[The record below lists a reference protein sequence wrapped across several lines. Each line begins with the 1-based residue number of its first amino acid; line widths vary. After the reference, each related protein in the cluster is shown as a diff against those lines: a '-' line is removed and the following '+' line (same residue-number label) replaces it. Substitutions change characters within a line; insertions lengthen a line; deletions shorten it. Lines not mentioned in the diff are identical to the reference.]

1 MPDEGMAQTA
11 GAAPASSTASS
22 TPATTHLPNDGTVL
36 AFDYGEKKIGV
47 ALGNFITRQAR
58 ALTIIPNV
66 TVETRF
72 AAVAALIAEWEPA
85 RLVVGMPVN
94 PEGGEQPSMRLARRF
109 GNQLNGRF
117 NLPVEWVDERY
128 TSQLA
133 QMAGARPGAL
143 DAEAARI
150 ILQQYFDQYPL

>member
-1 MPDEGMAQTA
+1 MPDQPGRE
-11 GAAPASSTASS
+11 
-22 TPATTHLPNDGTVL
+22 TPRDGTVL

-58 ALTIIPNV
+58 ALTILPNV
-66 TVETRF
+66 TIESRF
-72 AAVAALIAEWEPA
+72 EAVGALIHEWSPV
-85 RLVVGMPVN
+85 LVVVGMPVN
-94 PEGGEQPSMRLARRF
+94 PEAGTDDEEQPSMRLARRF

-128 TSQLA
+128 SSRA
-133 QMAGARPGAL
+133 ASMAGAKRGAL

-150 ILQQYFDQYPL
+150 ILQQYFDELPL

>member
-1 MPDEGMAQTA
+1 MPEQPGRE
-11 GAAPASSTASS
+11 
-22 TPATTHLPNDGTVL
+22 TPRDGTVL

-58 ALTIIPNV
+58 ALTILPNV
-66 TVETRF
+66 TVEARF
-72 AAVAALIAEWEPA
+72 EAVGALIQEWSPV

-94 PEGGEQPSMRLARRF
+94 PDAGPDDEEQPSMRLARRF

-117 NLPVEWVDERY
+117 SLPVEWVDERY
-128 TSQLA
+128 SSRA
-133 QMAGARPGAL
+133 ASMAGAKRGQL

-150 ILQQYFDQYPL
+150 ILQQYFDEIPL

>member
-1 MPDEGMAQTA
+1 MPDAVGRE
-11 GAAPASSTASS
+11 
-22 TPATTHLPNDGTVL
+22 LPRDGTVL

-47 ALGNFITRQAR
+47 ALGNFITREAR
-58 ALTIIPNV
+58 ALGILPNI
-66 TVETRF
+66 TVEGRF
-72 AAVAALIAEWEPA
+72 EAVAELIREWNPVQ
-85 RLVVGMPVN
+85 LIVGMPVN

-128 TSQLA
+128 SSRA
-133 QMAGARPGAL
+133 ASMAGARRGEL

-150 ILQQYFDQYPL
+150 ILQQYFDQFPL